1 MTNPARCAL
10 FVDHENIWLSL
21 RKAYG
26 PAVVDEDFATDL
38 AQALLENC
46 KEWGELEY
54 WAAVADWTKGDFS
67 SHAQAYNRYTYDV
80 ILNLTG
86 PNNAD
91 LKIQNAIND
100 LLGRRPEIDTY
111 IIATGDRGYQP
122 IVQRLVFNQKRA
134 VIWGVRGATN
144 QTLQTYASDFRHLD
158 NLIASLLSPG
168 RGTRS
173 GARGAGLRSAS
184 GTGPFRTP
192 ARPAAGVS
200 AAAEAT
206 PVPVRRLVPA
216 DGSVGRVRML
226 PLMEPRDRAGA
237 LSNLDALV
245 VYVDYYMKA
254 NHFAFFTFAKFLDFL
269 NQRNLVGLSD
279 EEREMWLKS
288 AVASDVFSSEEV
300 RLTDHHTGEAKT
312 IRRFR
317 LAEDNPR
324 VIEARAVIENV
335 LKFLADTLT
344 GPFNPSF
351 SKLRDQLQ
359 AAIPDLTLDRVHH
372 WLSWLKETNVLLTKE
387 VPHKRDPSIKVKL
400 VRLNPEHFLVKH
412 LAAGPYSGPEE
423 LLVCVVDSH
432 LIEHGH
438 AWMAASKLLE
448 RIADK
453 LTADGRPPAEARKEA
468 KEILDAA
475 KSNRIVRVAKPAALS
490 PEGEEGLTESEG
502 GYFPSM
508 DLAMPPAAPPAS
520 QVYLE
525 RDHARVIEI
534 LECRNRMIRLMHE
547 SLRGRA
553 WIARS
558 TYQREVAALFAPSV
572 AVGCAEG
579 ADVAADAA
587 PSGPEGNDRARD
599 ATLSEVELA
608 DGASNATL
616 SEVQDPGAALRGES
630 LTGVDESRPAAKS
643 AAVGEDAAADAA
655 GSSDFQAAGQAD
667 GEGQS
672 GTDASPPR
680 KAAGVAPHELVHFWI
695 NLLTYLRIFLPRQV
709 PNPRGGTTNALM
721 LNPSSRVA
729 AEVLAGY
736 FAAPND
742 PPGEAARAAA
752 GEISAD
758 QAVSG

>member
-46 KEWGELEY
+46 KDWGELEY

-67 SHAQAYNRYTYDV
+67 AHAQAYNRYTYDV

-100 LLGRRPEIDTY
+100 LLTRRPEIDTY
-111 IIATGDRGYQP
+111 VIATGDRGYQP
-122 IVQRLVFNQKRA
+122 IVQRLVFNQKHA

-144 QTLQTYASDFRHLD
+144 STLQTYASDFRHLD
-158 NLIASLLSPG
+158 SLISDLLAPG
-168 RGTRS
+168 RGSR
-173 GARGAGLRSAS
+173 GLRGGGQMRTTSA
-184 GTGPFRTP
+184 TGPFRTP
-192 ARPAAGVS
+192 GRNSNGAS
-200 AAAEAT
+200 AAAEAVPT
-206 PVPVRRLVPA
+206 PSRRLSQA
-216 DGSVGRVRML
+216 DAAANRVRML
-226 PLMEPRDRAGA
+226 PMLEPRDRVGA
-237 LSNLDALV
+237 LSNLDALA
-245 VYVDYYMKA
+245 VYADYYMKA

-288 AVASDVFSSEEV
+288 AVGSDVFSSEEV

-317 LAEDNPR
+317 LAEDNAR
-324 VIEARAVIENV
+324 VLEARAVVENV

-359 AAIPDLTLDRVHH
+359 TAIPDLTLDRVHN

-387 VPHKRDPSIKVKL
+387 VPHKRDPAIKVKL

-453 LTADGRPPAEARKEA
+453 LTSDGRPPAEARKEA

-475 KSNRIVRVAKPAALS
+475 KANHLVRVAKPAALTA
-490 PEGEEGLTESEG
+490 EGDEGIGEEDG

-508 DLAMPPAAPPAS
+508 DLALPPAAPPAS

-525 RDHARVIEI
+525 REHDRVVEI
-534 LECRNRMIRLMHE
+534 LDRRNGMIRLMHE

-558 TYQREVAALFAPSV
+558 TYQREVSVLFAPP
-572 AVGCAEG
+572 AHDEATADGATAE
-579 ADVAADAA
+579 ADPSPVAADPEIQAQAEPA
-587 PSGPEGNDRARD
+587 PVPQADGAG
-599 ATLSEVELA
+599 A
-608 DGASNATL
+608 DGASD
-616 SEVQDPGAALRGES
+616 S
-630 LTGVDESRPAAKS
+630 PAPP
-643 AAVGEDAAADAA
+643 
-655 GSSDFQAAGQAD
+655 
-667 GEGQS
+667 QS
-672 GTDASPPR
+672 G
-680 KAAGVAPHELVHFWI
+680 GVAPHELVHFWI
-695 NLLTYLRIFLPRQV
+695 NLLTYLRVFLPRQV

-729 AEVLAGY
+729 AEALAGY
-736 FAAPND
+736 LAMSEEKDDSDTEPIAEDVPADRAAP
-742 PPGEAARAAA
+742 G
-752 GEISAD
+752 
-758 QAVSG
+758 

>member
-1 MTNPARCAL
+1 MSNPARCAL

-21 RKAYG
+21 KQAYG
-26 PAVVDEDFATDL
+26 QAIGGEEFAEDL
-38 AQALLENC
+38 AQAL
-46 KEWGELEY
+46 KECCQAKGELEY
-54 WAAVADWTKGDFS
+54 WAAVADWTKGDFA
-67 SHAQAYNRYTYDV
+67 SHAKAYNRYAYEV
-80 ILNLTG
+80 ILNFTG

-91 LKIQNAIND
+91 LKIQGAIMD
-100 LLGRRPEIDTY
+100 LMNRRPEIDTY
-111 IIATGDRGYQP
+111 IIATGDKGFQP
-122 IVQRLVFNQKRA
+122 TLQRIVHSGKHA

-144 QTLQTYASDFRHLD
+144 QTLQTFASDFEHLD
-158 NLIASLLSPG
+158 KLLADLLRDAAANAGRTARPG
-168 RGTRS
+168 VAGQSRPGGTGPMRS
-173 GARGAGLRSAS
+173 GAPRTGNGLGTASEAVPGSAVATRRATEPIAASRPRSL
-184 GTGPFRTP
+184 
-192 ARPAAGVS
+192 
-200 AAAEAT
+200 
-206 PVPVRRLVPA
+206 PVPLI
-216 DGSVGRVRML
+216 
-226 PLMEPRDRAGA
+226 EPRDRAGT
-237 LSNLDALV
+237 LSTLDALV
-245 VYVDYYMKA
+245 VYADYYMKA

-269 NQRNLVGLSD
+269 NGRGLVGLSD

-288 AVASDVFSSEEV
+288 AVNTEIFNSEEI

-317 LAEDNPR
+317 LADENAR
-324 VIEARAVIENV
+324 VAEARGVIEHV

-359 AAIPDLTLDRVHH
+359 TAIPDLQIDRVHN

-387 VPHKRDPSIKVKL
+387 VPHKRDPAIKVKL

-412 LAAGPYSGPEE
+412 LAAGPYAGPEE

-453 LTADGRPPAEARKEA
+453 LASDGRPPAEARKEA

-475 KSNRIVRVAKPAALS
+475 KADRLVRVAKPSSLA
-490 PEGEEGLTESEG
+490 PDGEDGSGDEEG

-508 DLAMPPAAPPAS
+508 DLGMPTAPPPAS

-525 RDHARVIEI
+525 RQHARVAEI
-534 LECRNRMIRLMHE
+534 LDRRNGMVRLMHE

-558 TYQREVAALFAPSV
+558 TYQREVGALFAP
-572 AVGCAEG
+572 
-579 ADVAADAA
+579 
-587 PSGPEGNDRARD
+587 
-599 ATLSEVELA
+599 
-608 DGASNATL
+608 
-616 SEVQDPGAALRGES
+616 
-630 LTGVDESRPAAKS
+630 PA
-643 AAVGEDAAADAA
+643 GEDAGEGDPRAPEVGQAPDATVQDAPAA
-655 GSSDFQAAGQAD
+655 GSGEAGRVEGGEAPEVAEIAGDAPDAGKAGPAGPAA
-667 GEGQS
+667 
-672 GTDASPPR
+672 
-680 KAAGVAPHELVHFWI
+680 HELVHFWI

-729 AEVLAGY
+729 AEALAG
-736 FAAPND
+736 FTNLAQAPEDGAAIT
-742 PPGEAARAAA
+742 GE
-752 GEISAD
+752 
-758 QAVSG
+758 

>member
-21 RKAYG
+21 KKAYG
-26 PAVVDEDFATDL
+26 PTVVDEEFATDL

-46 KEWGELEY
+46 RDWGELEY

-111 IIATGDRGYQP
+111 VIATGDRGYQP
-122 IVQRLVFNQKRA
+122 IVQRLVFNQKHA

-158 NLIASLLSPG
+158 TLIADLLNSG
-168 RGTRS
+168 RGPRMGSRGSASRS
-173 GARGAGLRSAS
+173 SS
-184 GTGPFRTP
+184 GTGPMRTP
-192 ARPAAGVS
+192 GRSTSNGLN
-200 AAAEAT
+200 AAAEAAM
-206 PVPVRRLVPA
+206 PARRAPQADPA
-216 DGSVGRVRML
+216 NRVRML
-226 PLMEPRDRAGA
+226 PMLEPRDRAGA
-237 LSNLDALV
+237 LSNLDALA
-245 VYVDYYMKA
+245 VYADYYMKA

-317 LAEDNPR
+317 LAEESAR
-324 VIEARAVIENV
+324 VAEARAVIDNV

-359 AAIPDLTLDRVHH
+359 TAIPDLTLDRVHN

-387 VPHKRDPSIKVKL
+387 VPHKRDPAIKVKL

-412 LAAGPYSGPEE
+412 LAAGPYSGPQE

-468 KEILDAA
+468 KEILDTA
-475 KSNRIVRVAKPAALS
+475 KANHVVRVAKPSSLS
-490 PEGEEGLTESEG
+490 TEGDEGQGEEEG

-508 DLAMPPAAPPAS
+508 DLALPPAAPPAS

-525 RDHARVIEI
+525 REHDTVLDI
-534 LECRNRMIRLMHE
+534 LERRNGMIRLMHE

-558 TYQREVAALFAPSV
+558 TYQREVAALFSPPA
-572 AVGCAEG
+572 AEEPA
-579 ADVAADAA
+579 ADVADSAGAEPCPALPASASDPDASAADAGSATQACAAKSEADGALAADAA
-587 PSGPEGNDRARD
+587 
-599 ATLSEVELA
+599 
-608 DGASNATL
+608 DGAAQP
-616 SEVQDPGAALRGES
+616 EP
-630 LTGVDESRPAAKS
+630 
-643 AAVGEDAAADAA
+643 
-655 GSSDFQAAGQAD
+655 GQA
-667 GEGQS
+667 
-672 GTDASPPR
+672 PPV
-680 KAAGVAPHELVHFWI
+680 AGAAPHELVHFWI

-729 AEVLAGY
+729 AEALSGYLAQV
-736 FAAPND
+736 A
-742 PPGEAARAAA
+742 EAAVV
-752 GEISAD
+752 EESPVPDELPSD
-758 QAVSG
+758 QPVSS

>member
-26 PAVVDEDFATDL
+26 PAIVDEEFASDL

-46 KEWGELEY
+46 RDWGELEY

-122 IVQRLVFNQKRA
+122 IVQRLVFNQKHA

-158 NLIASLLSPG
+158 SLISDLLSSG
-168 RGTRS
+168 RGPRMGGS
-173 GARGAGLRSAS
+173 RGGAGQLRSPS
-184 GTGPFRTP
+184 GTGPIRTP
-192 ARPAAGVS
+192 SRPGIGNATAAETAPLQARRVPAPDL
-200 AAAEAT
+200 AAAN
-206 PVPVRRLVPA
+206 
-216 DGSVGRVRML
+216 RVRML
-226 PLMEPRDRAGA
+226 PLMELRDRAGA

-245 VYVDYYMKA
+245 VYADYYMKA

-288 AVASDVFSSEEV
+288 AVGSDVFGSEEV

-317 LAEDNPR
+317 LADDSAR
-324 VIEARAVIENV
+324 VIEARQVIDNV

-359 AAIPDLTLDRVHH
+359 TAIPDLTLDRVHN

-387 VPHKRDPSIKVKL
+387 VPHKRDPAIKVKL

-423 LLVCVVDSH
+423 LLICVVDSH

-475 KSNRIVRVAKPAALS
+475 KAGHLVRVAKPTSLS
-490 PEGEEGLTESEG
+490 AEGDEGLGEDDG

-508 DLAMPPAAPPAS
+508 DLALPPAAPPAS

-525 RDHARVIEI
+525 REHERVLEI
-534 LECRNRMIRLMHE
+534 LERRNSMIRLMHE

-558 TYQREVAALFAPSV
+558 TYQREVAILFSPAPVSEDVSTNEAPEPDTHAASGGTPTAPGGSFEAPV
-572 AVGCAEG
+572 AAAAASESPAPESPRAEAGAADSAGCAK
-579 ADVAADAA
+579 
-587 PSGPEGNDRARD
+587 
-599 ATLSEVELA
+599 A
-608 DGASNATL
+608 DGAP
-616 SEVQDPGAALRGES
+616 SEAEGQAPAEAGTAQPGAA
-630 LTGVDESRPAAKS
+630 
-643 AAVGEDAAADAA
+643 
-655 GSSDFQAAGQAD
+655 
-667 GEGQS
+667 
-672 GTDASPPR
+672 
-680 KAAGVAPHELVHFWI
+680 APHELVHFWI
-695 NLLTYLRIFLPRQV
+695 NLLTYLRVFLPRQV

-729 AEVLAGY
+729 AEALAGY
-736 FAAPND
+736 LPQVEEASPAAPID
-742 PPGEAARAAA
+742 IVDDLP
-752 GEISAD
+752 AD
-758 QAVSG
+758 QALSG

>member
-1 MTNPARCAL
+1 MANPARCAL

-21 RKAYG
+21 KQAYG
-26 PAVVDEDFATDL
+26 PAMMGEDFAEDL
-38 AQALLENC
+38 AQCLKDNC
-46 KEWGELEY
+46 QEKGELEY

-67 SHAQAYNRYTYDV
+67 QHAKAYNRYAYNV
-80 ILNLTG
+80 ILNFTG

-91 LKIQNAIND
+91 LKIQGEIMD
-100 LLGRRPEIDTY
+100 LMNRRPEIDTY
-111 IIATGDRGYQP
+111 IIATGDKGFQP
-122 IVQRLVFNQKRA
+122 TLQRIVHSGKHA
-134 VIWGVRGATN
+134 IIWGVRGATN
-144 QTLQTYASDFRHLD
+144 QTLQTMSSEFEHLD
-158 NLIASLLSPG
+158 LLLSDLLKSAHG
-168 RGTRS
+168 RSPSPSASRTGGTGPIRS
-173 GARGAGLRSAS
+173 GAPRT
-184 GTGPFRTP
+184 GTGLGSYPSPPPGHDSSRTYAAGGRQPAMPAPSRLRTP
-192 ARPAAGVS
+192 
-200 AAAEAT
+200 
-206 PVPVRRLVPA
+206 
-216 DGSVGRVRML
+216 L
-226 PLMEPRDRAGA
+226 PLFEPRDRAGV

-245 VYVDYYMKA
+245 VYADYYMKA

-288 AVASDVFSSEEV
+288 AVNTDVFASEEV

-317 LAEDNPR
+317 LADESSR
-324 VIEARAVIENV
+324 VIECRTVVDNV
-335 LKFLADTLT
+335 LKFLSDTLT

-359 AAIPDLTLDRVHH
+359 TVLPDLALDRVHN

-400 VRLNPEHFLVKH
+400 VRLNPDHFLVKH
-412 LAAGPYSGPEE
+412 LAAGPYAGPEE

-453 LTADGRPPAEARKEA
+453 LAADGRPPAEARKEA

-475 KSNRIVRVAKPAALS
+475 KANQLVRVAKPSSLMV
-490 PEGEEGLTESEG
+490 EGEEAVGDDDG

-525 RDHARVIEI
+525 RDNARVAEV
-534 LECRNRMIRLMHE
+534 LDRRNSMIRLIHE

-558 TYQREVAALFAPSV
+558 TYQREVSALFTGESRAAGAPSDD
-572 AVGCAEG
+572 AGSDRESSPNLARSQTGYSSLEPEYTTAAESSG
-579 ADVAADAA
+579 ETVETPVNTEISPALPEVSSAPEGPTDA
-587 PSGPEGNDRARD
+587 PSGSAPQAEGD
-599 ATLSEVELA
+599 S
-608 DGASNATL
+608 
-616 SEVQDPGAALRGES
+616 
-630 LTGVDESRPAAKS
+630 PA
-643 AAVGEDAAADAA
+643 
-655 GSSDFQAAGQAD
+655 
-667 GEGQS
+667 QS
-672 GTDASPPR
+672 
-680 KAAGVAPHELVHFWI
+680 AGVAPHELVHFWI
-695 NLLTYLRIFLPRQV
+695 NLMTYLRILLPRQV

-721 LNPSSRVA
+721 LNPSSQVA
-729 AEVLAGY
+729 AEALAG
-736 FAAPND
+736 FLATM
-742 PPGEAARAAA
+742 PGDQPIGDEAASVESA
-752 GEISAD
+752 AD
-758 QAVSG
+758 QPVSNSGSGLL